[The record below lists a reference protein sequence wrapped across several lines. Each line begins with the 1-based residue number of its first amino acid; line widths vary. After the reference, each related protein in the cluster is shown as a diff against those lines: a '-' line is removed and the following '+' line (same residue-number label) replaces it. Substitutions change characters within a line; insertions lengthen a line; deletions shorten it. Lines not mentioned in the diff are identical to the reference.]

1 MKLFNQSK
9 MLDLSSPQ
17 VMGILN
23 VTPDSFSDGGKF
35 NQLDAALRHAESM
48 LVAGA
53 TILDIGGESTRPGA
67 NDVAEQDELDRV
79 IPAIEAIRSRFD
91 CWISIDTSKAS
102 VMREA
107 VLAGADMINDV
118 RALRET
124 GALETAAETGV
135 PVCLMHMQG
144 QPRTMQ
150 ANPTYQDLFGDIFS
164 FFDERIKAC
173 EEAGI
178 NRQKIV
184 LDPGFGFG
192 KTQAHNYQLLA
203 QLDAFHRYGLPVLA
217 GMSRKSMIFKLL
229 EKSPTD
235 ILGGSLAC
243 ATIAAMKGAH
253 IIRVHDVAETSD
265 VIRVVQAMR
274 EAAEFLGETQ

>member
-1 MKLFNQSK
+1 MKLNSHGK
-9 MLDLSSPQ
+9 RLDLSSPK

-35 NQLDAALRHAESM
+35 NHLDSALYHAEAM
-48 LVAGA
+48 LNAGA
-53 TILDIGGESTRPGA
+53 VILDIGGESTRPGA
-67 NDVAEQDELDRV
+67 ADVAEQDELDRV

-91 CWISIDTSKAS
+91 CWISIDTSKAA

-107 VLAGADMINDV
+107 VSAGADIINDV
-118 RALRET
+118 RALREP
-124 GALETAAETGV
+124 GALDVAAKAQV

-150 ANPTYQDLFGDIFS
+150 SNPSYDDLFGDIFD
-164 FFDERIKAC
+164 FFDARIHAC
-173 EEAGI
+173 QTAGI
-178 NRQKIV
+178 IRENII

-192 KTQAHNYQLLA
+192 KTLTHNYQLLGK
-203 QLDAFHRYGLPVLA
+203 LEAFHRFGLPLLA

-229 EKSPTD
+229 DKSPTD
-235 ILGGSLAC
+235 ILGGSVAC
-243 ATIAAMKGAH
+243 ATLAALKGAQ

-265 VIRVVQAMR
+265 AVRVVNALHDAMGT
-274 EAAEFLGETQ
+274 FGEK